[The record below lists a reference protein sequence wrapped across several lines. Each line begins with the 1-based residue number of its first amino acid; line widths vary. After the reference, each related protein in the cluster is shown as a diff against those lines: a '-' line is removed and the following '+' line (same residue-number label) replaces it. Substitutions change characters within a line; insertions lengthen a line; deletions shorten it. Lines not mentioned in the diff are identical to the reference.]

1 MRSRLD
7 GKNDALSEHINAKL
21 PRCIESFTIVS
32 ASRELVTV
40 VLPRLVLSAKIA
52 PQSLEALTIA
62 SPSPFAVRLIY

>member
-32 ASRELVTV
+32 APTELVRV
-40 VLPRLVLSAKIA
+40 VLPRLI
-52 PQSLEALTIA
+52 
-62 SPSPFAVRLIY
+62 

>member
-21 PRCIESFTIVS
+21 PRCVESFTIAS

-40 VLPRLVLSAKIA
+40 VLPRLVLSATVA
-52 PQSLEALTIA
+52 P
-62 SPSPFAVRLIY
+62 